1 MHPAIAC
8 DAAGAT
14 DVERDELVNDDVVV
28 ALLVWL
34 GVLTIT
40 ILATLVALCYHK
52 IKVSNNFKLFT
63 AACQE
68 SL

>member
-1 MHPAIAC
+1 M
-8 DAAGAT
+8 
-14 DVERDELVNDDVVV
+14 ERDELVNDDVVV

-52 IKVSNNFKLFT
+52 IKVSKR
-63 AACQE
+63 
-68 SL
+68 SLVSVTSRTTV

>member
-52 IKVSNNFKLFT
+52 IKVSKR
-63 AACQE
+63 
-68 SL
+68 SLVSVTSRTTV